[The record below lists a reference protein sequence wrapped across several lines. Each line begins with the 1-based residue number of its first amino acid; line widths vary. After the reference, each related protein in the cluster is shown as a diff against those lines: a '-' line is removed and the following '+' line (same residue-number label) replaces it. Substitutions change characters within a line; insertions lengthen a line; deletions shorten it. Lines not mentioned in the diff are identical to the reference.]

1 MEKQDIVQK
10 NIISDLFW
18 GYISSCV
25 EDKIDEQR
33 FKRQVLKI
41 DKKLDDYMEAVDDLI
56 LREQIQQFIRGELL
70 KIIGT
75 DYEISE
81 EIIIRKFQTK
91 YKGYIPNDIKKIIIQ
106 SLNMI
111 VDEMF
116 EIFSPEQRVIL
127 SVCIENNKMLNQ
139 LISIKQKDRKVQA
152 PRCLESKNENKEDTN
167 SFKKVWNSEL
177 FLEGEKDKKK
187 LLDVFVKTNF
197 ERIIISRIE
206 NCKRDRKR
214 NNEKHEVEKRD
225 IEKKSKYYWQVL
237 NGNIEEYT
245 VEAALRHY
253 EEDIDKSSNLD
264 DVLLDF
270 VQSNNKVCIIMGQP
284 GSGKSSLLAY
294 LAGDFFENRKDC
306 LFVILSKVTYKES
319 LLQSICYYLKMT
331 PEQLEN
337 KNIIL
342 DGFDEMVVLEN
353 VEKIFANFIN
363 DVKNQYIQVKFFIT
377 TRENYIDILNADF
390 LLYYKECTIIRL
402 KNFGLIQMIDFH
414 KKYKKEIISYER
426 LKALNMEKEVFGIPL
441 ILYIIYSLELDINK
455 DTDKYM
461 LYNKIFSTENG
472 IYDKCNSGTGGYGT
486 RGRKLSIEDKESF
499 HRISQKIA
507 FLMYTSGTLEVSHED
522 VEQSIKGCGYTEMS
536 LKNYLHNNY
545 YEKNMNM
552 QIKFKHKSFYEYFLA
567 EYLFNYIVEVL
578 CEDNSIEQQCQ
589 SICELLVIGRIEDE
603 VFKHFNSKKNFEKVI
618 SIEEFSPMLSKC
630 VEKIILYGGMHFVN
644 SCIEANVLRGEANI
658 FFNIMKISKIIL
670 ADEEDKIAW
679 SEELRL
685 ITNEMN
691 NLQLFDYLEPHLI
704 DSILLPNIELQ
715 LVNMSYENVECLKK
729 GIWMGRM
736 IASQT
741 LSNINMTGSYLG
753 CSIMSK
759 CRFERSTFCDSD
771 FRNSFLTDVSFI
783 NSNLLGADFQN
794 CIFQNV
800 AFIRVKIEKVTFKGS
815 IMKNVIFDEECLPL
829 LKEQGVDLDN
839 IIVYC
844 LKTRK
849 EMLYQEYVNKDI

>member
-1 MEKQDIVQK
+1 
-10 NIISDLFW
+10 
-18 GYISSCV
+18 
-25 EDKIDEQR
+25 
-33 FKRQVLKI
+33 
-41 DKKLDDYMEAVDDLI
+41 
-56 LREQIQQFIRGELL
+56 
-70 KIIGT
+70 
-75 DYEISE
+75 
-81 EIIIRKFQTK
+81 
-91 YKGYIPNDIKKIIIQ
+91 
-106 SLNMI
+106 
-111 VDEMF
+111 
-116 EIFSPEQRVIL
+116 
-127 SVCIENNKMLNQ
+127 
-139 LISIKQKDRKVQA
+139 
-152 PRCLESKNENKEDTN
+152 
-167 SFKKVWNSEL
+167 
-177 FLEGEKDKKK
+177 
-187 LLDVFVKTNF
+187 
-197 ERIIISRIE
+197 
-206 NCKRDRKR
+206 
-214 NNEKHEVEKRD
+214 
-225 IEKKSKYYWQVL
+225 
-237 NGNIEEYT
+237 
-245 VEAALRHY
+245 
-253 EEDIDKSSNLD
+253 
-264 DVLLDF
+264 
-270 VQSNNKVCIIMGQP
+270 
-284 GSGKSSLLAY
+284 
-294 LAGDFFENRKDC
+294 
-306 LFVILSKVTYKES
+306 
-319 LLQSICYYLKMT
+319 
-331 PEQLEN
+331 
-337 KNIIL
+337 
-342 DGFDEMVVLEN
+342 
-353 VEKIFANFIN
+353 
-363 DVKNQYIQVKFFIT
+363 
-377 TRENYIDILNADF
+377 
-390 LLYYKECTIIRL
+390 
-402 KNFGLIQMIDFH
+402 
-414 KKYKKEIISYER
+414 
-426 LKALNMEKEVFGIPL
+426 
-441 ILYIIYSLELDINK
+441 
-455 DTDKYM
+455 
-461 LYNKIFSTENG
+461 
-472 IYDKCNSGTGGYGT
+472 
-486 RGRKLSIEDKESF
+486 
-499 HRISQKIA
+499 
-507 FLMYTSGTLEVSHED
+507 MYTSGTLEVSHED

-589 SICELLVIGRIEDE
+589 SICELLVIGRIEEE